1 MATLAIL
8 SLVTSTG
15 TNLSLETNKVV
26 YAHND
31 ANSNAVLTYVDNGGR
46 VQVVTLTVSTA
57 TLQGYSTGVLFT
69 VSIINTD
76 LSTTTWCLNNGRVIK
91 ITPTIGG
98 LCRVVY
104 WNEATSEPIVLNVNA
119 SASTVSTNCTQT
131 YPVTDN
137 RTGQLYYINKG
148 FTGNIT
154 AETETGLDL
163 SSAIVVSR
171 GTAMVAGTTTLTLTG
186 GTKTTDA
193 TVLVTNTEVAGS
205 TGTIVDAGT
214 TMVAGTTVLTT
225 TTGIGTAATF
235 MVTNTKAVSVTA
247 TPVAAGNG
255 YNVGDTIKPN
265 GGTGTNSVFTVT
277 HIKVSTAP
285 AVNVGGSGF
294 VTGNTVSFTTDGTG
308 TPALFTVTAV
318 AGVVTALTAITNAG
332 DYTVRPALNAAKA
345 MTAVTGIGTGLT
357 VVLAASCFGGL
368 TIGLTTAGDYTVNP
382 TSTTASAT
390 TFLTGTGTG
399 LTATFVMGA
408 KTATV
413 LTRGDFTVNP
423 TLTAG
428 ATTGGGNDATIT
440 VVMGAKTVSVSNAG
454 IYTAAPANPVSTTGG
469 GGDATITATFSNG
482 TITGAIIKYDG
493 KRNASYETL
502 KVNNTQAALVTAINA
517 LS

>member
-163 SSAIVVSR
+163 SSAIVASR

-186 GTKTTDA
+186 GTKTTNA
-193 TVLVTNTEVAGS
+193 TVLVTNTEVATATKTANGTGYTALDVLTLA
-205 TGTIVDAGT
+205 TGT
-214 TMVAGTTVLTT
+214 
-225 TTGIGTAATF
+225 GTAATIR
-235 MVTNTKAVSVTA
+235 V
-247 TPVAAGNG
+247 
-255 YNVGDTIKPN
+255 D
-265 GGTGTNSVFTVT
+265 TVT
-277 HIKVSTAP
+277 
-285 AVNVGGSGF
+285 GG
-294 VTGNTVSFTTDGTG
+294 
-308 TPALFTVTAV
+308 
-318 AGVVTALTAITNAG
+318 AIT
-332 DYTVRPALNAAKA
+332 TFTL
-345 MTAVTGIGTGLT
+345 LT
-357 VVLAASCFGGL
+357 R
-368 TIGLTTAGDYTVNP
+368 GDYTVNP
-382 TSTTASAT
+382 T
-390 TFLTGTGTG
+390 LTNDAVTGGTG
-399 LTATFVMGA
+399 
-408 KTATV
+408 
-413 LTRGDFTVNP
+413 
-423 TLTAG
+423 AG
-428 ATTGGGNDATIT
+428 ATFTL
-440 VVMGAKTVSVSNAG
+440 VMGAKTVSVSNAG

-469 GGDATITATFSNG
+469 GNNATLTATFSNG